1 MKLFTDPDVLAR
13 YNEDSLGIQGGV
25 EGVFRPKTEE
35 EVEDLVKKCFSE
47 SKPITAQGL
56 RTSLTGASICS
67 EGYAVSLEH
76 MSRIIDIDVGRQRA
90 IVEPGV
96 IVSDLKKAVAE
107 YGLDY
112 PPDPTS
118 QAECTL
124 GGNVSTNA
132 SGSRAIKYGSTIDWV
147 RRLRVV
153 DGEGKVVE
161 LESASA
167 EKNCAGYGSFYRPV
181 HLIVGSEGTLGVITQ
196 IELALKSLPT
206 DSFLG
211 MAFFLD
217 LASAFDFVIEAR
229 KSRGYSPSSME
240 FFDDAC
246 LEIIRPVAKGVS
258 IPGDSKVMVYFEQEY
273 DDEKE
278 KDRCLEKWFKL
289 IEEFSPFSS
298 YTQVALSRTQKEHL
312 LELRHHI
319 PAKMNEES
327 VAVAKAGGCKI
338 STDWAVPYHQ
348 VHQLFK
354 YYDSVRDQ
362 LGDMTIV
369 RFGHIGEGHPH
380 FNFIAR
386 NQDEKRKAEEIDMF
400 MARKAVQLGGTIA
413 GEHGIGKIKREHL
426 PIQYPQSVIGTMKA
440 IKKQWDPKGILA
452 PGNIFI

>member
-1 MKLFTDPDVLAR
+1 MKMVADPDVLAR
-13 YNEDSLGIQGGV
+13 YNEDSLGIRGSF
-25 EGVFRPKTEE
+25 EGVFRPETEE
-35 EVEDLVKKCFSE
+35 EVKDLVKKCSSE
-47 SKPITAQGL
+47 GKSITAQGL
-56 RTSLTGASICS
+56 RTSLTGASMCS
-67 EGYAVSLEH
+67 QGYAVSLER
-76 MSRIIDIDVGRQRA
+76 MNQIIGIDVKRRRA

-96 IVSDLKKAVAE
+96 VVSDLRKAVAD

-161 LESASA
+161 LESISA
-167 EKNCAGYGSFYRPV
+167 EKNCAGYGSFYSPARLV
-181 HLIVGSEGTLGVITQ
+181 VGSEGTLGIITQ
-196 IELALKSLPT
+196 VEVALKSLPT

-211 MAFFLD
+211 MAFFSD
-217 LASAFDFVIEAR
+217 LPSAFDFVIEAR
-229 KSRGYSPSSME
+229 RSRRYSPSSME

-246 LEIIRPVAKGVS
+246 LEIIRPVAKGISV
-258 IPGDSKVMVYFEQEY
+258 PGDGKVMIYFEQEY

-278 KDRCLEKWFKL
+278 KDQYLERWFKL
-289 IEEFSPFSS
+289 IEKFSPFSS
-298 YTQVALSRTQKEHL
+298 YTQVALNRAQKEHL
-312 LELRHHI
+312 LELRHHV

-327 VAVAKAGGCKI
+327 VAATKAGGCKI

-362 LGDMTIV
+362 LGDIMIA

-380 FNFIAR
+380 FNFVAR
-386 NQDEKRKAEEIDMF
+386 DRDEKRKAEEIDMF
-400 MARKAVQLGGTIA
+400 MARKAVGLGGTIA
-413 GEHGIGKIKREHL
+413 GEHGIGKMKREHL
-426 PIQYPQSVIGTMKA
+426 PIQYPQSVIQTMKA
-440 IKKQWDPKGILA
+440 VKKQWDPKGVLA
-452 PGNIFI
+452 PGNIFT